1 MNSCSRSAVGIPTT
15 TDELVRRTSST
26 RSRFSYEYWHDG
38 GLPAGG
44 VRLTTTST
52 GAAAG
57 AGYPEGG
64 AEAMTGQSTLDL
76 VSSAETEDQL
86 YAGSQQ
92 PLLQPQAADAAS
104 ASLRRRLRCY
114 NDHSTS

>member
-1 MNSCSRSAVGIPTT
+1 MVVYP
-15 TDELVRRTSST
+15 
-26 RSRFSYEYWHDG
+26 
-38 GLPAGG
+38 LPAGG

-76 VSSAETEDQL
+76 ARSEENEDQL

-92 PLLQPQAADAAS
+92 PLLQPQAADVVSHVTWEALT
-104 ASLRRRLRCY
+104 SLPTWSEEQRMAIIFVLQLAGRAQKMRQLQ
-114 NDHSTS
+114 

>member
-1 MNSCSRSAVGIPTT
+1 MATFDWVSGYCT
-15 TDELVRRTSST
+15 L
-26 RSRFSYEYWHDG
+26 W
-38 GLPAGG
+38 G

-76 VSSAETEDQL
+76 ASSAETEDQL

-92 PLLQPQAADAAS
+92 PLLQPQREGDP
-104 ASLRRRLRCY
+104 C
-114 NDHSTS
+114 DD

>member
-1 MNSCSRSAVGIPTT
+1 MI
-15 TDELVRRTSST
+15 DLVC
-26 RSRFSYEYWHDG
+26 EYWHDG

-76 VSSAETEDQL
+76 ARSEETEDQL

-104 ASLRRRLRCY
+104 AAAWEAL
-114 NDHSTS
+114 TSALLYVSHITVR

>member
-1 MNSCSRSAVGIPTT
+1 MMVVYPLG
-15 TDELVRRTSST
+15 
-26 RSRFSYEYWHDG
+26 
-38 GLPAGG
+38 GG
-44 VRLTTTST
+44 VRRTTTST

-57 AGYPEGG
+57 VGYPEGG

-76 VSSAETEDQL
+76 ARSNETEDQR

-104 ASLRRRLRCY
+104 VVARA
-114 NDHSTS
+114 

>member
-1 MNSCSRSAVGIPTT
+1 MMVVYP
-15 TDELVRRTSST
+15 L
-26 RSRFSYEYWHDG
+26 
-38 GLPAGG
+38 G

-76 VSSAETEDQL
+76 ARNDETEDQL
-86 YAGSQQ
+86 YAGTHDLMQ
-92 PLLQPQAADAAS
+92 
-104 ASLRRRLRCY
+104 R
-114 NDHSTS
+114 